1 MRNSPV
7 GITKPRNSKFHQII
21 RQILRDRVLYLMLLP
36 MVVYFFIFNYIP
48 IYGMKLA
55 FQNFSYYGTSTWAG
69 LKYFKLLL
77 GSDAFLTAF
86 RNTVIISTMKI
97 IVCSP
102 VPIILALLINEVRSS
117 KFRKYVQSIIFLPH
131 FLSWVVIAGI
141 WIALLARTG
150 AVNVILGF
158 FQIPSVDFMTD
169 HGSIRWVL
177 VFSEMWRSAGW
188 DSIIYLTAIMQ
199 INPAYYEAARID
211 GSNAV
216 KNMFYITLPE
226 LIPTIITIFILN
238 LGFFMDAGF
247 DQVYNMMNSSVTS
260 QIDIIDTY
268 VNRIGFINGQFS
280 VATAASIFKSVIG
293 VVLIFSSHNIAKKIS
308 GKGLW

>member
-1 MRNSPV
+1 MESAHEKE
-7 GITKPRNSKFHQII
+7 TKRQKSKFRNLT
-21 RQILRDRVLYLMLLP
+21 RQIFRDRVLYLMLLP
-36 MVVYFFIFNYIP
+36 MVAYFIIFNYLP

-55 FQNFSYYGTSTWAG
+55 FEDFSFFGQNTWVG

-86 RNTVIISTMKI
+86 WNTIIISTMKI
-97 IVCSP
+97 VFCAPI
-102 VPIILALLINEVRSS
+102 PIILALLINEIRSS
-117 KFRKYVQSIIFLPH
+117 KFRKYVQSVIFLPH

-141 WIALLARTG
+141 WIALLSRTG

-158 FQIPSVDFMTD
+158 FQMPSVDFMTD
-169 HGSIRWVL
+169 QGSIRWVL

-211 GSNAV
+211 GSNALQD
-216 KNMFYITLPE
+216 MFYITLPE
-226 LIPTIITIFILN
+226 MIPTIITVFILN

-247 DQVYNMMNSSVTS
+247 DQVYNMMNSSVMS
-260 QIDIIDTY
+260 RIDIIDTY
-268 VNRIGFINGQFS
+268 VNRIGFVNGQFS

-293 VVLIFSSHNIAKKIS
+293 VVLIFSSHTIAKKVS